1 MNTPAKLSSSK
12 ALWIILAASLGLNAA
27 LGWLLVRAKIGTT
40 RAAFLDHQLDNAHNL
55 FLDEPNASFKEGVR
69 QLGWITSYKEE
80 SDNLIRDAMLRTAMR
95 HSYERTARQIC
106 IRLNAMT
113 NEPFGTDVSK
123 WLEKYYSH

>member
-1 MNTPAKLSSSK
+1 MNTPAKPSSSK
-12 ALWIILAASLGLNAA
+12 VLWIILAASLSLNAA

-40 RAAFLDHQLDNAHNL
+40 RAAFLGHQLDNAHSL
-55 FLDEPNASFKEGVR
+55 FLDNSNASFDEGVR

-80 SDNLIRDAMLRTAMR
+80 SDDLIRDARLRAAMR
-95 HSYERTARQIC
+95 GSYERTARQLC

-123 WLEKYYSH
+123 WLEKYYPH